1 MAIIN
6 KSHVWQ
12 YNKLVKAVK
21 KGKRIIKSGRKIE
34 NALK

>member
-6 KSHVWQ
+6 RSHVWQ
-12 YNKLVKAVK
+12 YNKLVKVK
-21 KGKRIIKSGRKIE
+21 KGREKGRKIE